1 MERLNETQYPN
12 SLIRIIKFFRIF
24 GFSFIETYDGI
35 NKSLFYY
42 FKKYLMIFYN
52 LLVIIL
58 FLGIQLSS
66 FPKMNES
73 YNIFK
78 SKAVMNALFFISS
91 GTILVDFTQGY
102 ILSLIRGS
110 KLLNLLKTRDICND
124 DRNTK
129 FANKIIAFNVLN
141 MSIIGYFNI
150 YSCATFP
157 LEQIIGSKVGRVS
170 LILSL
175 ILAIF
180 IYFGGVLMQPFIY
193 GYIIQVISTQIN
205 NLNTYFRTGIEP
217 KIHRSFV
224 NNFFILIQME

>member
-1 MERLNETQYPN
+1 
-12 SLIRIIKFFRIF
+12 
-24 GFSFIETYDGI
+24 
-35 NKSLFYY
+35 
-42 FKKYLMIFYN
+42 
-52 LLVIIL
+52 
-58 FLGIQLSS
+58 
-66 FPKMNES
+66 MNES

-78 SKAVMNALFFISS
+78 SKPVMNALFLIST

-141 MSIIGYFNI
+141 MSIIVSVNI
-150 YSCATFP
+150 YFFAAFS
-157 LEQIIGSKVGRVS
+157 LKQIISSNVGRVS
-170 LILSL
+170 LILPF
-175 ILAIF
+175 IFTIF

-205 NLNTYFRTGIEP
+205 NVNTYFRTGIEP